1 MFKWKASK
9 SGILAPVFED
19 NKKVTCGQQMTRN
32 KIKKMVGEQEMI
44 MRKFKG

>member
-32 KIKKMVGEQEMI
+32 EIKKKQWES
-44 MRKFKG
+44 KK